1 MGLGPTIQRLMREY
15 KGRVR
20 LVIKQYPYK
29 YRDFAF
35 ISSESVLAANEQGK
49 FWQMHELLLKRSP
62 KLDKESLIS
71 YAQEIGLDVAR
82 FKEALD
88 KKSFAPLVER
98 DLSLARS
105 LDLYNTPTLFING
118 IKVVG
123 NRPYEYYKK
132 IIEQELKDG
141 KK

>member
-1 MGLGPTIQRLMREY
+1 MAVGPTIQRIMRDY
-15 KGRVR
+15 KDKVR

-35 ISSESVLAANEQGK
+35 MSSEAALAANEQGK

-62 KLDKESLIS
+62 KLDRNSLIS
-71 YAQEIGLDVAR
+71 YAKEIGLDVVK
-82 FKEALD
+82 FTEALD
-88 KKSFAPLVER
+88 NKRFAPLVER
-98 DLSLARS
+98 DLRLAQS
-105 LDLYNTPTLFING
+105 LDLYNTPTIFING

-132 IIEQELKDG
+132 IIDKELRDA